1 MLTKVQK
8 WGNSQ
13 GVRLTKALLQEAG
26 VHVGDEVNVSV
37 QKGQLIVEPVSSVPG
52 VSSVRGRYDLE
63 TLLSQMPEEYQPEE
77 LDWGP
82 PTGKEIW

>member
-13 GVRLTKALLQEAG
+13 GLRVTKALLDEAG
-26 VHVGDEVNVSV
+26 IQVGEEVNVSA
-37 QKGQLIVEPVSSVPG
+37 GRGRIIVEPVSRIRGSCDLKAL
-52 VSSVRGRYDLE
+52 VSK
-63 TLLSQMPEEYQPEE
+63 MPEEYRPEE

-82 PTGKEIW
+82 PAGKELW